1 MAKHT
6 TAMNKKYRLLIVDP
20 NPYVADI
27 LAQTLQN
34 DFYITIARTGQEAA
48 RVLLQDKSFDF
59 VVTELA
65 MDGFSG
71 LDLTKLIRTSGLIN
85 QTSVIVLSSV
95 SDSDTRIKCFES
107 GVDDFV
113 AKPFNPL
120 EIRAKLNALLRRSSL
135 PVYETPARPLSA
147 RRSRP
152 TGFLRQIRT
161 RVMSLIL

>member
-1 MAKHT
+1 
-6 TAMNKKYRLLIVDP
+6 MNRKYRLLIVDP

-27 LAQTLQN
+27 LAQTLEN
-34 DFYITIARTGQEAA
+34 DFSVSVARTGQEAA
-48 RVLLQDKSFDF
+48 QLLLQDKTFDF
-59 VVTELA
+59 VVTELS

-85 QTSVIVLSSV
+85 QASVIILSSV
-95 SDSDTRIKCFES
+95 SDSDTRIKCFEN

-120 EIRAKLNALLRRSSL
+120 EVRAKLQALLRRSSL
-135 PVYETPARPLSA
+135 PVNEIPARPLPT
-147 RRSRP
+147 RRSLQS
-152 TGFLRQIRT
+152 GLLRQIRT